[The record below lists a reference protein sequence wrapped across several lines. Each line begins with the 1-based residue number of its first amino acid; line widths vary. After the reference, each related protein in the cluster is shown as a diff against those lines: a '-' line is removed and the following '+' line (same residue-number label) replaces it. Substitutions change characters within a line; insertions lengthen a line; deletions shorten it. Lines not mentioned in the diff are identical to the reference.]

1 MDVSVTGTSST
12 SVQAEVIKKDIAV
25 QGENALKVSQNTQ
38 EQSQNTESSQKTGKG
53 ISLDAK
59 A

>member
-12 SVQAEVIKKDIAV
+12 SVQAEIIKKDITV
-25 QGENALKVSQNTQ
+25 QGEDVLKVSQNTQ